1 MKIFTED
8 FIQANKKKF
17 TIAIVLIV
25 SIVLASAG
33 LLVLFAVLTNDKNH
47 ILFRILSIVI
57 AILGGSSIIFIICEI
72 IKQAYKNIF
81 FYNTIQAANKTT
93 CVGRIVGIG
102 RLITLQKGIKAM
114 EYDLSTDGKT
124 IKVYLNIEIQ
134 DNIFSLDDA
143 GMFIIANNFIIE
155 YEKE

>member
-8 FIQANKKKF
+8 FIQANKKKL
-17 TIAIVLIV
+17 TIAIILIV

-93 CVGRIVGIG
+93 YVGRIVGIG

-134 DNIFSLDDA
+134 DNIFSLDDS

>member
-1 MKIFTED
+1 M
-8 FIQANKKKF
+8 
-17 TIAIVLIV
+17 
-25 SIVLASAG
+25 
-33 LLVLFAVLTNDKNH
+33 
-47 ILFRILSIVI
+47 
-57 AILGGSSIIFIICEI
+57 